1 VVPRWLG
8 EDLDAGPAL
17 IGVLMACMPAAAV
30 VSRPIAGRFS
40 DLRGRRRAAVAG
52 AVLSGAGAL
61 LLLVPAVTAVVAVA
75 RAAVGIGEALVTTAC
90 MAWIIDAIPAARRGR
105 ALSWFG
111 MSVWLGLSLGPQAGE
126 LARQAGGFDLVWAM
140 AGIATLGAALLL
152 RSVPDSLVTAA
163 TDRVAFRIPR
173 AVLVPGVAM
182 GLAVCGE
189 GVLVA
194 FGVQHLVERGI
205 AEGAGIGGAASVYSM
220 LAAGALVSRPFI
232 APLPDRL
239 GGRTCGMLGCG
250 LIAIGLAGLT
260 AASAFGPAAA
270 GAAAIGCGL
279 ALLYPSL
286 SLLVAASVPVAQ
298 RGVAMGAFTSF
309 VDVGLGVGALAG
321 GVITAASST
330 AVAFGLAAGAAALA
344 CWVLAARAPA

>member
-8 EDLDAGPAL
+8 QDLDAGPTL

-30 VSRPIAGRFS
+30 VSRPLAGRFS

-52 AVLSGAGAL
+52 AILSGVGAL
-61 LLLVPAVTAVVAVA
+61 LLLIPAVAGVVAVA
-75 RAAVGIGEALVTTAC
+75 RAAVGLGEALVTTAC
-90 MAWIIDAIPAARRGR
+90 MAWIVDAIPVARRGR

-126 LARQAGGFDLVWAM
+126 LARETGGFDLVWAM
-140 AGIATLGAALLL
+140 AGIATLAAALLL
-152 RSVPDSLVTAA
+152 TGVPDSLVTA
-163 TDRVAFRIPR
+163 TTERMAFRIPS
-173 AVLVPGVAM
+173 AVVVPGVAM
-182 GLAVCGE
+182 GLAVFGE

-194 FGVQHLVERGI
+194 FGVQHLIGRGV
-205 AEGAGIGGAASVYSM
+205 AEGAGVGGAASVYTM

-250 LIAIGLAGLT
+250 LVTIGLAALT
-260 AASAFGPAAA
+260 VASAFGPAAA
-270 GAAAIGCGL
+270 GAVATGCGM

-286 SLLVAASVPVAQ
+286 SLLVVASVPLAR

-309 VDVGLGVGALAG
+309 VDAGLGAGALAG
-321 GVITAASST
+321 GVITAVSST
-330 AVAFGLAAGAAALA
+330 AVAFGAAAAAAALA
-344 CWVLAARAPA
+344 GAVLAARAPS